1 MSSIQIKSSVTI
13 EDLLQGVAQLEG
25 KELDDFIQQ
34 VLSMSVRRKA
44 AYLGERESEL
54 LELIN
59 ESFPA
64 PVQQRFREL
73 DEKRRAETLTE
84 AEQEELIRINS
95 EMEMQNVQ
103 RLKYLSELALLRKVS
118 LRSLM
123 EQLGIPAFHA

>member
-44 AYLGERESEL
+44 GHLGERVSEL
-54 LELIN
+54 LALIN
-59 ESFPA
+59 ESLPA

>member
-44 AYLGERESEL
+44 GHLGERV
-54 LELIN
+54 ELIN
-59 ESFPA
+59 ESLPA

>member
-44 AYLGERESEL
+44 GHLGERESEL